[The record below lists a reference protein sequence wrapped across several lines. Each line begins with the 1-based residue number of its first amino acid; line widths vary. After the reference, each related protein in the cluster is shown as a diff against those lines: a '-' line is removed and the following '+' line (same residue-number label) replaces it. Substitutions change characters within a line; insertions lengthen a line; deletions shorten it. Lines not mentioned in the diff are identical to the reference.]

1 MKSFT
6 TLCTAAVI
14 GAFLMLWTAPLP
26 ATAPDDGLRE
36 LIDGDGIGSG
46 DLMIHHEH
54 HPEYFGDYCHRTV
67 TVNDGDAMSVEH
79 LYTIVLDPKRD
90 GKKVY
95 HGYFTIYR
103 FNPLLPRMAD
113 TNLESHRITH
123 AKFKRCSK
131 DDTSCALK
139 LKLTVWGSPDTYPP
153 AKGTLL
159 CHGPLYD
166 ESYTCNG
173 ELFEKHRHDDDDDDD
188 DVGVDAHRVIYRF
201 GNKDPEIKDEGAGIR
216 KVCSFF

>member
-14 GAFLMLWTAPLP
+14 GAFLMLWIAPLP
-26 ATAPDDGLRE
+26 ATATDDGLRE

-54 HPEYFGDYCHRTV
+54 HPEYFGDYSHRKV
-67 TVNDGDAMSVEH
+67 TVIDGGEEVTKQLHS
-79 LYTIVLDPKRD
+79 IVLNQHPERHDE
-90 GKKVY
+90 KVY
-95 HGYFTIYR
+95 HGHFTLFR
-103 FNPLLPRMAD
+103 FNPLLRHMAYAEASS
-113 TNLESHRITH
+113 LEVHHISY
-123 AKFKRCSK
+123 AKFKKCSK

-139 LKLTVWGSPDTYPP
+139 LKLTVWGNSDTYPT
-153 AKGTLL
+153 AEGTLL

-173 ELFEKHRHDDDDDDD
+173 QLFEKGRD
-188 DVGVDAHRVIYRF
+188 DVDVDATRVLYRF
-201 GNKDPEIKDEGAGIR
+201 GNESPRIKNEGAGIR